1 VVRRVVSEVAR
12 EAGGD
17 RVLASEPAEEHNV
30 LTAQTASAGLV
41 RSGSLSSVAAA
52 SSSASSSSS
61 SLSFQSPGPLTK
73 RLSLSR
79 SKPAASSSSLSA
91 SAGPPLL
98 GYCRPVFHPSPSGR
112 VDNAIHN
119 AISIATYCT
128 SLGVYC
134 AVVWPDAATYI
145 VLKVTS
151 GPGPGPGAARQITPC
166 PSSAAGGR
174 AVCRSLPL
182 CADAAGGQ
190 GPVRAVRLGGRRL
203 RGLGDLPAAGVRC

>member
-1 VVRRVVSEVAR
+1 MVSEVAR

-52 SSSASSSSS
+52 SSSSSA
-61 SLSFQSPGPLTK
+61 LSFQSPGPLTK

-79 SKPAASSSSLSA
+79 SKPAASSSLSA

-112 VDNAIHN
+112 VAMQY
-119 AISIATYCT
+119 TMQY
-128 SLGVYC
+128 G
-134 AVVWPDAATYI
+134 
-145 VLKVTS
+145 
-151 GPGPGPGAARQITPC
+151 
-166 PSSAAGGR
+166 
-174 AVCRSLPL
+174 
-182 CADAAGGQ
+182 
-190 GPVRAVRLGGRRL
+190 
-203 RGLGDLPAAGVRC
+203 

>member
-1 VVRRVVSEVAR
+1 MVRRVVSQVAR

-52 SSSASSSSS
+52 SASSSSS

-79 SKPAASSSSLSA
+79 SKPAASSASL

-112 VDNAIHN
+112 VAMQY
-119 AISIATYCT
+119 TMQY
-128 SLGVYC
+128 
-134 AVVWPDAATYI
+134 
-145 VLKVTS
+145 
-151 GPGPGPGAARQITPC
+151 Q
-166 PSSAAGGR
+166 
-174 AVCRSLPL
+174 
-182 CADAAGGQ
+182 
-190 GPVRAVRLGGRRL
+190 
-203 RGLGDLPAAGVRC
+203 